1 MLGEGNDTEGRR
13 IRMKSIAILQMW
25 TKHTKIWKS
34 IGMIKLIN

>member
-1 MLGEGNDTEGRR
+1 MLGEGDDTEGRR
-13 IRMKSIAILQMW
+13 IKKSIAILQMW